1 MLDRTFGTEGK
12 VITDFSDNTDAAF
25 ALVIQPDGMIVAAGA
40 TGRFPNSQF
49 ALARYNTAGWPD
61 ARFATGGRVTID
73 FGRAARAHA
82 VALQSD
88 GKIVTGG
95 FVNNGSSGDGAW
107 ARHNPDG
114 TIDKSFGVAGKVST
128 DFGGRN
134 FGSALAVQPD
144 GKTIVAGSDDFPPFY
159 DFALARYEPD
169 GSRDVTF
176 SQDGTVL
183 MEFGGN
189 SWINAVAVQ
198 SDGKIVAAG
207 YARTSSGA
215 DFALV
220 RYDGGR

>member
-1 MLDRTFGTEGK
+1 M
-12 VITDFSDNTDAAF
+12 
-25 ALVIQPDGMIVAAGA
+25 
-40 TGRFPNSQF
+40 
-49 ALARYNTAGWPD
+49 
-61 ARFATGGRVTID
+61 
-73 FGRAARAHA
+73 
-82 VALQSD
+82 
-88 GKIVTGG
+88 
-95 FVNNGSSGDGAW
+95 
-107 ARHNPDG
+107 
-114 TIDKSFGVAGKVST
+114 ST